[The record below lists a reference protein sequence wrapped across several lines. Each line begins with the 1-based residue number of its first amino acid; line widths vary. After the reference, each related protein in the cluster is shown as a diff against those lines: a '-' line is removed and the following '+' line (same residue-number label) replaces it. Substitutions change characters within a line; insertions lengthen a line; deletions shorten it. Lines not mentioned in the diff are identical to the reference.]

1 MNTKQAAIGRWAE
14 IYKHYGLPR
23 ITGKTTL
30 KGSVLCV
37 VVRGNSAVTIKR
49 YRVIHLRVWFRR
61 WLGAADSKNRER
73 I

>member
-30 KGSVLCV
+30 KGNVLCV
-37 VVRGNSAVTIKR
+37 VVRANSVVTIKT
-49 YRVIHLRVWFRR
+49 V
-61 WLGAADSKNRER
+61 LGHTSACVALAMAGRC
-73 I
+73 